1 MDEYLDGTDKEGLLC
16 SSSENNASFDMDV
29 VKIPQGNRLR
39 FTQPPLWAREW
50 LYKDWFLVQVALAPR
65 VFKRNIAANTRIN
78 WIQLIV
84 SMLMVKNSYADPEEY
99 SDEDY
104 SSFQRPK
111 ISPEINPNQRMH
123 TDRDQ
128 GRKINEWQCALGNWF
143 VKQCL
148 LSCELFIKISMA
160 ASFMLKNPHSVTALC
175 ELMDPREIRTWKAD
189 YARVRISQE
198 QLKFAGT
205 LHPSPDITKALNSR
219 ESRKV
224 PKESRMYTRIQHQQ
238 RSQSRLQASPIQM
251 PPWCP
256 PSPPD
261 PLMALCLH
269 SGGFLEAL
277 LSKVIQLCRL
287 RVRLKKL

>member
-1 MDEYLDGTDKEGLLC
+1 MSLI
-16 SSSENNASFDMDV
+16 SNAH
-29 VKIPQGNRLR
+29 Q
-39 FTQPPLWAREW
+39 
-50 LYKDWFLVQVALAPR
+50 
-65 VFKRNIAANTRIN
+65 
-78 WIQLIV
+78 
-84 SMLMVKNSYADPEEY
+84 
-99 SDEDY
+99 
-104 SSFQRPK
+104 
-111 ISPEINPNQRMH
+111 
-123 TDRDQ
+123 
-128 GRKINEWQCALGNWF
+128 
-143 VKQCL
+143 
-148 LSCELFIKISMA
+148 
-160 ASFMLKNPHSVTALC
+160 NPHSVTALC

-238 RSQSRLQASPIQM
+238 RSQSRLQASPIQI